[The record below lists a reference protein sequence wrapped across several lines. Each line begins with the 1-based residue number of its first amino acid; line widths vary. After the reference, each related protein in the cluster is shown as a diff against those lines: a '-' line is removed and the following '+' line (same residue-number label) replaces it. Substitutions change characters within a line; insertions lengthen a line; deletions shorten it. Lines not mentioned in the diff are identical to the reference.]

1 MGGERYVEVDRVW
14 GHKEKLVTH
23 LRKLMLEELQRR
35 NYSQTTVTGYLKTV
49 EDFAKYFHRAP
60 DQLGP
65 DEIRTYQLYLLNER
79 KQGVRTVGT
88 HTAALRFFFCKT
100 LRRNYPVEE
109 VPYPRAPRRLPI
121 ILTQEEGRSGP
132 AHRFRQQSVPPR
144 HADDSVLGGYASSRT
159 VSSQGR
165 RYRQRAH
172 AHHIRHGKRNRDRD
186 VPLSPKLLETLREY
200 WRWMHPKTYLFPGT
214 KDGWRADKP
223 ITPKVLWE
231 ACREAAQTAGITKD
245 VRPHL
250 LRHSYATHLLEGGA
264 DLPTVQLLL
273 GHSDLKAT
281 SIYLHLSE
289 RHLKAAGTPIDK
301 VELSRPEQVKRSRKL
316 HKR

>member
-1 MGGERYVEVDRVW
+1 M
-14 GHKEKLVTH
+14 TH

-35 NYSQTTVTGYLKTV
+35 NYSQTTVTSYINIV
-49 EDFAKYFHRAP
+49 AAFAKHFQQPP
-60 DQLGP
+60 DQLGAA
-65 DEIRTYQLYLLNER
+65 EIRQYQLYLLNER
-79 KQGVRTVGT
+79 KQGARTVGA
-88 HTAALRFFFCKT
+88 HTAALRFFFCKA
-100 LRRNYPVEE
+100 LKRNYPIEE
-109 VPYPRAPRRLPI
+109 VPYPKAPRRLPI
-121 ILTQEEGRSGP
+121 ILTPEEAVRLIDS
-132 AHRFRQQSVPPR
+132 ASNLFHRAMLMTLYSTGMRRAELCHLKVE
-144 HADDSVLGGYASSRT
+144 DIDSERMLI
-159 VSSQGR
+159 
-165 RYRQRAH
+165 
-172 AHHIRHGKRNRDRD
+172 HIRHGKRNRDRD

-214 KDGWRADKP
+214 KNGWRADKP

-250 LRHSYATHLLEGGA
+250 LRHSFATHLLENGA

-301 VELSRPEQVKRSRKL
+301 AQFSKPDQVKRSRKL

>member
-1 MGGERYVEVDRVW
+1 M
-14 GHKEKLVTH
+14 
-23 LRKLMLEELQRR
+23 MLEELQRR
-35 NYSQTTVTGYLKTV
+35 NYSQTTVKGYLKIV
-49 EDFAKYFHRAP
+49 ESFARHFHCSP

-65 DEIRTYQLYLLNER
+65 EQIRAYQVYLISER
-79 KQGVRTVGT
+79 KLNARTVGH

-100 LRRNYPVEE
+100 LKRNYPVEE
-109 VPYPRAPRRLPI
+109 VPYPKAPRRLPI
-121 ILTQEEGRSGP
+121 ILTQDEAIRLIES
-132 AHRFRQQSVPPR
+132 ASNLFHRAMLMTLYSTGMRRAELCYLKVE
-144 HADDSVLGGYASSRT
+144 DIDSTRMII
-159 VSSQGR
+159 
-165 RYRQRAH
+165 
-172 AHHIRHGKRNRDRD
+172 HIRHGKRNRDRD

-200 WRWMHPKTYLFPGT
+200 CRGMHPKTYLSPGT
-214 KDGWRADKP
+214 VHNWRADKP

-231 ACREAAQTAGITKD
+231 ACREAAQAAGITKD

-250 LRHSYATHLLEGGA
+250 LRHSFATHLLENGA

-301 VELSRPEQVKRSRKL
+301 AEFSEPKQVKRSRKL

>member
-1 MGGERYVEVDRVW
+1 
-14 GHKEKLVTH
+14 VTQ

-35 NYSQTTVTGYLKTV
+35 NYSKTTVNAYVRMV
-49 EDFAKYFHRAP
+49 EAFARHFHRSP

-65 DEIRTYQLYLLNER
+65 EEIRAYQVYLLTER
-79 KQGVRTVGT
+79 KMGAHTVGH

-100 LRRNYPVEE
+100 LKRNYPIEE
-109 VPYPRAPRRLPI
+109 VPYPKAGRRLPI
-121 ILTQEEGRSGP
+121 ILTQEEAIRLIDS
-132 AHRFRQQSVPPR
+132 ASNLFHRAMLMTLYSTGMRRAELCHLKVE
-144 HADDSVLGGYASSRT
+144 DIDSTRMII
-159 VSSQGR
+159 
-165 RYRQRAH
+165 
-172 AHHIRHGKRNRDRD
+172 HIRHGKRNRDRD

-200 WRWMHPKTYLFPGT
+200 WCWMKPKTYLFPGT
-214 KDGWRADKP
+214 KNGWRADKP

-231 ACREAAQTAGITKD
+231 ACREAAQAAGITKN

-250 LRHSYATHLLEGGA
+250 LRHSFATHQVENGA

-289 RHLKAAGTPIDK
+289 RHLRAAGTPIDTAEFSEAK
-301 VELSRPEQVKRSRKL
+301 QVKRSRKL